1 MPIPKDPKLYERA
14 RRETYAKYKTPSAY
28 RSGALVKLYKQLGGT
43 YADDGHEATLKRWFK
58 EKWQD
63 VNPFK
68 NKNSYPVYRPTV
80 RVNARTPLT
89 VNEVDARDL
98 RRQSKM
104 KQIIR
109 NEHNLRPFKQ
119 KKIVRRSK

>member
-1 MPIPKDPKLYERA
+1 MPIPSDPKLYERA
-14 RRETYAKYKTPSAY
+14 RRETYVHYKTPSAY
-28 RSGALVKLYKQLGGT
+28 RSGALVKLYKKLGGT
-43 YADDGHEATLKRWFK
+43 YEDDGHEATLKRWFK

-68 NKNSYPVYRPTV
+68 NKKSYPVYRPTV

-89 VNEVDARDL
+89 VNEVDVRDL
-98 RRQSKM
+98 RRQSKI

-109 NEHNLRPFKQ
+109 NEHNLHPFKP
-119 KKIVRRSK
+119 KKTP